1 MTKYKNIILVLTV
14 FCAKNPI
21 KPNCQNVNWIARL
34 YCAFSFLYRIYL
46 MGLRTV
52 SYDLELTKN
61 IATSENLRFSSM
73 EFQNKHFC
81 PLNRLRIKT
90 DNSRQKGA
98 QGNLY

>member
-14 FCAKNPI
+14 SCAKNPI

-46 MGLRTV
+46 MGLR
-52 SYDLELTKN
+52 
-61 IATSENLRFSSM
+61 SM